1 MSVETITKQ
10 RRLPTR
16 GEVLVEV
23 GQQVKPET
31 VVAKGVVPNPE
42 LHDLK
47 LFTQLR
53 VEPEMVKDYMTKAEG
68 EQVARDEVIAVSRS
82 FFTRQTRVSRSPVDG
97 FIERVSTVNGRV
109 YIRANPLDVE
119 VSAYIP
125 GVIKEIIP
133 EEGAVVETSGTRLE
147 GSFGIGGEAYGDII
161 LATEGPDITLSSNDI
176 LPEHKGKIIVGGSI
190 ATLDALRE
198 AVNVGTKG
206 VIVGGVDQKDL
217 TYFLGYEIGVPVTGD
232 EQTGLTLIMTGGFG
246 VNHMEEVLF
255 ETLRDHSGRMACIN
269 GATQIRSRSI
279 RPEII
284 LPSP

>member
-16 GEVLVEV
+16 GDVLVEV
-23 GQQVKPET
+23 GQQVEPET

-82 FFTRQTRVSRSPVDG
+82 FFMRRTRVSRSPIDG
-97 FIERVSTVNGRV
+97 FIERVSTLNGRV
-109 YIRANPLDVE
+109 YIRGNPLDVN
-119 VSAYIP
+119 VRAYIP

-133 EEGAVVETSGTRLE
+133 EEGAVVETSGIRLE
-147 GSFGIGGEAYGDII
+147 GSFGIGGEIYGGII
-161 LATEGPDITLSSNDI
+161 LATEDPNTPLSSQDI
-176 LPEHKGKIIVGGSI
+176 LPEHKEKIIIGGSI

-198 AVNVGTKG
+198 AVNVGAKG
-206 VIVGGVDQKDL
+206 IVVGGVDQKDL
-217 TYFLGYEIGVPVTGD
+217 TYFLGYEIGVPVTGN

-246 VNHMEEVLF
+246 VNPMEEVLF
-255 ETLRDHSGRMACIN
+255 ETLQDHSGRLACIN
-269 GATQIRSRSI
+269 GTTQIRSRSI

>member
-16 GEVLVEV
+16 GQVHVEV
-23 GQQVKPET
+23 GQQVEPET

-53 VEPEMVKDYMTKAEG
+53 VEPEVVKDYMTKAEG

-82 FFTRQTRVSRSPVDG
+82 FFTRQTRVSRSPIDG
-97 FIERVSTVNGRV
+97 FIERVSTLNGRV
-109 YIRANPLDVE
+109 YIRGNPIDVN

-125 GVIKEIIP
+125 GVVKEIIP
-133 EEGAVVETSGTRLE
+133 EEGVVVETSGTRLE
-147 GSFGIGGEAYGDII
+147 GAFGIGGEAHGSIIMATEVPSAPLSSEDII
-161 LATEGPDITLSSNDI
+161 SEYR
-176 LPEHKGKIIVGGSI
+176 GKVIVGGSI
-190 ATLDALRE
+190 ASLDALRE
-198 AVNVGTKG
+198 AVKIGAKG

-232 EQTGLTLIMTGGFG
+232 EQTGLTLIMMGGFG
-246 VNHMEEVLF
+246 VNPMEESLF
-255 ETLRDHSGRMACIN
+255 ETLRDHSGRLACIN

-284 LPSP
+284 LPSA

>member
-16 GEVLVEV
+16 GQVLVEV
-23 GQQVKPET
+23 GQHVEPET
-31 VVAKGVVPNPE
+31 IVAKGVVPNSD
-42 LHDLK
+42 LHDLN
-47 LFTQLR
+47 LFKQLR
-53 VEPEMVKDYMTKAEG
+53 VEPEVVKDYMTKAEG

-97 FIERVSTVNGRV
+97 YIERVSTVNGMV
-109 YIRANPLDVE
+109 YIRGNPLDVE
-119 VSAYIP
+119 VTAYIP

-133 EEGAVVETSGTRLE
+133 DEGAVVETSGIRLD
-147 GSFGIGGEAYGDII
+147 GAFGIGGEAYGDII
-161 LATEGPDITLSSNDI
+161 LATEGSSAPLSSEDV
-176 LPEHKGKIIVGGSI
+176 LPEHKGKVIVGGSI
-190 ATLDALRE
+190 ASLDALRQ
-198 AVNVGTKG
+198 AVKVGAKG

-246 VNHMEEVLF
+246 VNPMEQSLF
-255 ETLRDHSGRMACIN
+255 EALRDHSGRLACIN

-284 LPSP
+284 IPSA